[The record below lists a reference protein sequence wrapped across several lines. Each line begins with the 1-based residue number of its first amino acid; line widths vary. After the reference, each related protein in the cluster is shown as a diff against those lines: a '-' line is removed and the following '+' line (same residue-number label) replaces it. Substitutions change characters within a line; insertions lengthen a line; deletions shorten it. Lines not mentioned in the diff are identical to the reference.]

1 MSTGVGDEVGE
12 LTDDGGWITD
22 AIDVEE
28 AHRLT
33 ADLVRIRSYPGEE
46 AAVQR
51 VVADWLAAHGM
62 AAELPEAAPGRPNVV
77 LRLENGPGPTILLN
91 GHTDTVLADPAWGH
105 DPWEGRREGDRLFGL
120 GVGDM
125 KCGVAAMMLATRA
138 LDRHRDAW
146 RGTVIVTSVVDEE
159 AYSVGAHALIES
171 GVAAGADYCVVM
183 ESAWERPCL
192 GAQGKLLVRIDV
204 RGQAAHASFAHKG
217 VNAAVE
223 AARFVARLDELPER
237 FPTHPHIRASQAVL
251 SSLSGGGPYVIT
263 IPEQATVTINRH
275 TVPGETE
282 TSVLAQYRGLAE
294 SLGSVAT
301 FDFSVDPPFYPPWE
315 TDPESSIAVAFA
327 DAYRAETGHEPDYG
341 YWGFGDPNL
350 FSTTAG
356 IPTVMFGAHAGRY
369 HQAGEWVD
377 IPSIAA
383 AGRTLLRM
391 TVALLPVG

>member
-1 MSTGVGDEVGE
+1 M
-12 LTDDGGWITD
+12 TDDGGWIAD
-22 AIDVEE
+22 AIDAEE
-28 AHRLT
+28 AYRLT

-51 VVADWLAAHGM
+51 AVADWLTANGM
-62 AAELPEAAPGRPNVV
+62 PAELPEAAPGRPNVV

-91 GHTDTVLADPAWGH
+91 GHTDTVLADPAWEH

-120 GVGDM
+120 GAGDM

-138 LDRHRDAW
+138 LDQHRDAW
-146 RGTVIVTSVVDEE
+146 RGTVLFSSVVDEE
-159 AYSVGAHALIES
+159 AYSVGAHALIDS
-171 GVAAGADYCVVM
+171 GVAAEVDSCVVM
-183 ESAWERPCL
+183 ESAWERPCI
-192 GAQGKLLVRIDV
+192 GAQGKLLVRVDV
-204 RGQAAHASFAHKG
+204 RGRAAHASFAHEG

-223 AARFVARLDELPER
+223 AARLVARLDEMAAD

-251 SSLSGGGPYVIT
+251 SSLSGGGAYVIT
-263 IPEQATVTINRH
+263 IPEHAVVLINRH

-282 TSVLAQYRGLAE
+282 AGVLAQYRGLAD
-294 SLGSVAT
+294 SLGSAGT
-301 FDFSVDPPFYPPWE
+301 FDFSIDPPYYPPWE
-315 TDPESSIAVAFA
+315 TDPAAPVAVAFA
-327 DAYRAETGHEPDYG
+327 EAYRAETGHDPDYG

-383 AGRTLLRM
+383 AARTLLRM
-391 TVALLPVG
+391 TVGLLPAG